1 MGEGNE
7 NNDDRKW
14 QIFFRNTSMPSQYL
28 PCTSINK
35 DIIHFILLP
44 ILQGWWFSSVLRFP
58 PPITLTATEILLKMA
73 LSTKKPN
80 QTKPNLAMYLIFYII
95 QLIFC
100 IYIVFFS
107 GDDLLNYDTIFIIFT
122 LVIQFLITQILLVK

>member
-1 MGEGNE
+1 MGEGNK
-7 NNDDRKW
+7 NIDDRKW
-14 QIFFRNTSMPSQYL
+14 PIFFRNTSMPSQYL

-44 ILQGWWFSSVLRFP
+44 ILQGRWFSSVLRFP

-80 QTKPNLAMYLIFYII
+80 QIL
-95 QLIFC
+95 QC
-100 IYIVFFS
+100 I
-107 GDDLLNYDTIFIIFT
+107 
-122 LVIQFLITQILLVK
+122 

>member
-80 QTKPNLAMYLIFYII
+80 QTKPNLAMYLIVKNDIY
-95 QLIFC
+95 QC
-100 IYIVFFS
+100 I
-107 GDDLLNYDTIFIIFT
+107 G
-122 LVIQFLITQILLVK
+122 